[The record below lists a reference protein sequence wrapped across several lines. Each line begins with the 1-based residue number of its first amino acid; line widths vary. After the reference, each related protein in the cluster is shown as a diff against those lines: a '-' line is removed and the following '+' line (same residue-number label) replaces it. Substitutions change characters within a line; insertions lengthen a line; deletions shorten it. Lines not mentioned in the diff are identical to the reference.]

1 MLSALRH
8 LQEYPAYTSVILYD
22 VEVKYM
28 QNENSEWVLCPICNN
43 KTRTKLRKDTEL
55 KNFPLFCPKCKNETL
70 INAKQFNITVI
81 KEPDA
86 KTQEPN

>member
-1 MLSALRH
+1 MENRRRSRL
-8 LQEYPAYTSVILYD
+8 IN
-22 VEVKYM
+22 
-28 QNENSEWVLCPICNN
+28 NEKWVLCPICNN

-55 KNFPLFCPKCKNETL
+55 KNSPLFCPKCKNETL